1 MVHALEKI
9 HRLLKPGG
17 WLIDIHPTSEPASIE
32 VRVGERTLPA
42 GWLRETDD
50 YAEYEEWLA
59 LERAAY
65 FERKAR
71 RASKL
76 DPLDAP
82 VVWIRPIEI
91 ADDYIPF

>member
-1 MVHALEKI
+1 MSAYDDWKADDSDA
-9 HRLLKPGG
+9 R
-17 WLIDIHPTSEPASIE
+17 A
-32 VRVGERTLPA
+32 
-42 GWLRETDD
+42 DD

-91 ADDYIPF
+91 ADEDIPF